1 MHYEL
6 FYWPGIQGRG
16 EYVRLALE
24 DAGADYLDVGRGA
37 PDQELGVPAL
47 DIYLSGDATPRPPFA
62 PPFLK
67 AGDLV
72 LSHTANILQFL
83 APRLDLVPE
92 DENQRYWAH
101 GLQLTLMDFVAEIHD
116 THHPLSSSLY
126 YEEQRDEALKR
137 AALFR
142 EHRLPRFLEYFEQV
156 MEQNPGG
163 ADVLVGDRHGYVD
176 LSLFQT
182 VTGLRYAL
190 PRAMRQAE
198 DDLPKIGALVERVA
212 ARPRLRDYLDS
223 DRRQPFNENGIFRH
237 YPELDGEL

>member
-1 MHYEL
+1 MRYEL

-72 LSHTANILQFL
+72 ISQVANILQFL
-83 APRLDLVPE
+83 APRLGLIGE
-92 DENQRYWAH
+92 DEDQRYWAH
-101 GLQLTLMDFVAEIHD
+101 GLQLTLADFVAEIHD
-116 THHPLSSSLY
+116 VHHPLSSTLY
-126 YEEQRDEALKR
+126 FEDQRDEARRR
-137 AALFR
+137 ADLFR
-142 EHRLPRFLEYFEQV
+142 RHRLPRFLEYFEQIL
-156 MEQNPGG
+156 EQNPRGP
-163 ADVLVGDRHGYVD
+163 DHLVGDRHSYVD

-182 VTGLRYAL
+182 VTGLHYAF
-190 PRAMRQAE
+190 PRAMRQAGE
-198 DDLPKIGALVERVA
+198 DLPKVDALA
-212 ARPRLRDYLDS
+212 ARVGERDNIQAYLDS
-223 DRRQPFNENGIFRH
+223 ERRQPFNEDGIFRH

>member
-1 MHYEL
+1 MRYEL

-24 DAGADYLDVGRGA
+24 DAGADYLDVGRGTA
-37 PDQELGVPAL
+37 DQALGVPAVNL
-47 DIYLSGDATPRPPFA
+47 YLNGDATPHPPFA

-72 LSHTANILQFL
+72 ISHTANILQFL
-83 APRLDLVPE
+83 GPRLEQVPE
-92 DENQRYWAH
+92 PQELRYWAH

-116 THHPLSSSLY
+116 THHPLSTALY

-156 MEQNPGG
+156 LEQNPGG
-163 ADVLVGDRHGYVD
+163 EDVLVGDRHGYVD

-182 VTGLRYAL
+182 IVGLRYAMPKAMQQIEKDL
-190 PRAMRQAE
+190 PR
-198 DDLPKIGALVERVA
+198 IGTLVERVS

-223 DRRQPFNENGIFRH
+223 ERRQPFNEDGIFRH